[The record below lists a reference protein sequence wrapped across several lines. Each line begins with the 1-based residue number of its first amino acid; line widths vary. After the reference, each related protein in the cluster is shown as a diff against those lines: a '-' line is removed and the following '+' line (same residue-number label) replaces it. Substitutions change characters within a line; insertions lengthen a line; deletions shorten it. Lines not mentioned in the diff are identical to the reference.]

1 MYKDAKKTHVE
12 RTINNST
19 NEEKVDEVVPA
30 TLPKRMSA
38 LKKTLKFTDEG
49 KSPTPLSKVMKSKST
64 PVYFKSRSNK
74 KPSHKKRIFKNMVFK
89 TYVKLTLP
97 ISIQQA
103 MEFGATEQV
112 VLDAVTKIWKSLSE
126 LDTATFI
133 LSWHPQVENTV
144 RPLTNGDLAKT
155 LTKKA
160 INDKYIAPLQMGWY
174 TSDTTI
180 RFRIGHNH
188 PIDDILEDPNVIHIL
203 DETEAELTKD
213 KIQSTDVATAVWL
226 GGPIPE
232 QSTLDAIE
240 QLLLDSPVFKEYKI
254 DQLELVNKKIILH
267 PGKQPRGEKK
277 SMRFMCSFRR
287 IKKLRQGNH

>member
-1 MYKDAKKTHVE
+1 MEDVETYKDTKITHGE
-12 RTINNST
+12 GTINNVT
-19 NEEKVDEVVPA
+19 NEEKVEEVVPA
-30 TLPKRMSA
+30 TPPRRMSA
-38 LKKTLKFTDEG
+38 LKKILKFTDEG

-64 PVYFKSRSNK
+64 PVYFKLRSNK
-74 KPSHKKRIFKNMVFK
+74 KSSHKKGIFKNMVFK

-97 ISIQQA
+97 IAIQQA
-103 MEFGATEQV
+103 TEFGATEQA
-112 VLDAVTKIWKSLSE
+112 VLDAVTKIWTILSE

-133 LSWHPQVENTV
+133 LAWHPQVENTV
-144 RPLTNGDLAKT
+144 HPLKNGDFAKT

-160 INDKYIAPLQMGWY
+160 INDKYIEPLQMGWY

-203 DETEAELTKD
+203 DEEESELTKD
-213 KIQSTDVATAVWL
+213 KIQSIDVATAVWL

-240 QLLLDSPVFKEYKI
+240 QLLPDSPVFKEYKI
-254 DQLELVNKKIILH
+254 DQLELVDKKIILH
-267 PGKQPRGEKK
+267 LGKQPRGEKNNQCD
-277 SMRFMCSFRR
+277 SCACP
-287 IKKLRQGNH
+287 GG